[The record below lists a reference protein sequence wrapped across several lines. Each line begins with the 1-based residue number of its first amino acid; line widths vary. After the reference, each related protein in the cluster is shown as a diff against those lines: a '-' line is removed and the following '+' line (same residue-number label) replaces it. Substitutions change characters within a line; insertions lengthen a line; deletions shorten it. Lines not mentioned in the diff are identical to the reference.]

1 MQELETFAEKLRV
14 AGAKFGVTGVAA
26 SPKMLRDKEA
36 YGTTGIVHVGAALY
50 GQQEVVPGTRSAAR
64 WLTRIATLTKAC
76 HLKTIFLSSLVYLM
90 YKGVMA
96 C

>member
-1 MQELETFAEKLRV
+1 MFFGMQELETFAEKLRV

-64 WLTRIATLTKAC
+64 WLTRIATLEKAC
-76 HLKTIFLSSLVYLM
+76 HL
-90 YKGVMA
+90 
-96 C
+96 